1 MVRII
6 RTTCR
11 TRHIEIR
18 PVRSNFLCVAPAAWC
33 ITISRRGDPSQKSWR
48 IRGLPFFG
56 LGRDDPPPG
65 AFDPATGL
73 NTALDEGKRGSQV
86 SPLGNFSCL
95 TIRLQRSD
103 DVQWVLLR
111 KTIRAIAKPSSGTR
125 DRLCA
130 FQPTAPCSERWP
142 NSVSDK
148 ENCKETEKK
157 PPSLH
162 AIPHALLRKI
172 EHHATDRSSAR
183 LTREGRQH
191 PTCACTVLAA
201 RNGSGW
207 SSA

>member
-95 TIRLQRSD
+95 TVRLQRSD
-103 DVQWVLLR
+103 DGSMGFATQDDPRHRETILRNSRSYPRGEIGRRIERSLLR
-111 KTIRAIAKPSSGTR
+111 DCGNQRRCEGPGNHCNAKTRKGTV
-125 DRLCA
+125 
-130 FQPTAPCSERWP
+130 CS
-142 NSVSDK
+142 
-148 ENCKETEKK
+148 
-157 PPSLH
+157 
-162 AIPHALLRKI
+162 
-172 EHHATDRSSAR
+172 
-183 LTREGRQH
+183 TR
-191 PTCACTVLAA
+191 
-201 RNGSGW
+201 
-207 SSA
+207 